1 MKEKK
6 KMNENSYK
14 EVAQDLY
21 LALIQMKKR
30 RGVHMDDIDVVFN
43 ALEKYESKQLGESN
57 D

>member
-6 KMNENSYK
+6 MNEKDYK

-30 RGVHMDDIDVVFN
+30 RGVHMDDIDLVFD
-43 ALEKYESKQLGESN
+43 ALEKYESKQLGEDN